1 MSSLPGQ
8 APTPTP
14 VFNPAMFVRSSPTAS
29 TGGPSPELPMIEQN
43 FQTYSH
49 LINSHNLLNYMQP
62 LHQLSLNTQ
71 QTPPSN
77 NRPTPKI
84 QIARPSEQIEEEN
97 NQSQSELTFEFLL
110 EFYNKYKDI
119 VPFCRCETDFTY
131 ALEEFKN
138 KNHPNNY
145 AAHIVYLNVANKAIK
160 RFQLNEGDE
169 NHGNEIEKA
178 NALYWLMKALK
189 MKTTDK
195 HARKFFSKRFSA
207 LLATKKHQEKEKM
220 QAEQEGISLYQY
232 RQRRKLVNQVK
243 KKRKRNT
250 EQPTDDLA
258 TDQPTDDLTND
269 QPTDDLITDY
279 LATDQVTDHLATDQS
294 TDHLATD
301 QPTDHLAT
309 DQPTD
314 HLATDQPTDE
324 SSIYLK
330 NVYPPKIKK
339 GDIAAVAWETE
350 LGFCEVCEEIEE
362 GEMKTVDLKQI
373 KMKDGVL
380 MLTWKR
386 KVWSLSSNFL
396 LGTVE
401 LDADNKVV
409 DLQHHVEHYQAYYE
423 KYLVFHP
430 SSEDEDVR
438 E

>member
-1 MSSLPGQ
+1 
-8 APTPTP
+8 
-14 VFNPAMFVRSSPTAS
+14 
-29 TGGPSPELPMIEQN
+29 
-43 FQTYSH
+43 
-49 LINSHNLLNYMQP
+49 
-62 LHQLSLNTQ
+62 
-71 QTPPSN
+71 
-77 NRPTPKI
+77 
-84 QIARPSEQIEEEN
+84 
-97 NQSQSELTFEFLL
+97 
-110 EFYNKYKDI
+110 
-119 VPFCRCETDFTY
+119 
-131 ALEEFKN
+131 
-138 KNHPNNY
+138 
-145 AAHIVYLNVANKAIK
+145 
-160 RFQLNEGDE
+160 
-169 NHGNEIEKA
+169 
-178 NALYWLMKALK
+178 MKALK
-189 MKTTDK
+189 METTDK

-250 EQPTDDLA
+250 DQPTDDLA
-258 TDQPTDDLTND
+258 TDQPTDDLTTDQPTNDLTTD

-309 DQPTD
+309 DQPIDHLATDQPIDHLATDQPID

-409 DLQHHVEHYQAYYE
+409 DLQHHEEHYQAYYE

-430 SSEDEDVR
+430 SSEDEDIR